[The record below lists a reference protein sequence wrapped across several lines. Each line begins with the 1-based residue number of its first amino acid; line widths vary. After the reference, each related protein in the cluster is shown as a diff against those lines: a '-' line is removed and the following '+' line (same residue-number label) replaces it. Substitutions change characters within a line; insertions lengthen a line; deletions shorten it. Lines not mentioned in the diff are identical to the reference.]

1 MKKFTSFLV
10 LAMVF
15 LVASASAQ
23 QSRVILRSNT
33 NYEVQVDS
41 RTYDNTGTTTITDLT
56 AGRHSVAVYQVVSKG
71 IFGIGKKRNQLSF
84 EQFDLRNNDV
94 LIDVSQNGQVRI
106 SENGN
111 YGSNNKRN
119 RNDGNYGSDRDY
131 GNNGGKYGNSEGK
144 GRGHKYGHYKNKN
157 NKNGKGN
164 NKHGDD
170 DDDDDYGKDHRR
182 DND

>member
-1 MKKFTSFLV
+1 MKKFTTL
-10 LAMVF
+10 LIAAMVV

-23 QSRVILRSNT
+23 QARVILRSNT
-33 NYEVQVDS
+33 NYEVQVDG
-41 RTYDNTGTTTITDLT
+41 RTYDNTGTSTITDLPY
-56 AGRHSVAVYQVVSKG
+56 GRHSVAVYQVVSKG

-94 LIDVSQNGQVRI
+94 IIDVNQNGQVRV

-111 YGSNNKRN
+111 YGNNNQRN
-119 RNDGNYGSDRDY
+119 RNGGYNDNH
-131 GNNGGKYGNSEGK
+131 GKYGNSEGK

-157 NKNGKGN
+157 KQYSKGN
-164 NKHGDD
+164 NKHHDD